1 MAWSGLG
8 GAVHVRKMGSF
19 RFASFKLDL
28 DRVCLHTPSGEVKL
42 RPKSFE
48 VLRYLVQNA
57 RRVVTKEEVIN
68 TVWSGVTVT
77 EESLTRCISE
87 IRRALGDG
95 GQQIV
100 RTVPKHG
107 YLLDVPAEGDMG
119 EIAAPPTSPEGP
131 ASRDGATTRPAAL
144 EGPRAPT
151 AIRSIPQERRQMT
164 VMVCSIADLAALAAR
179 MDPEDFRE
187 AMTACYGSLQAVV
200 ERHGGHIA
208 RHLADG
214 VLAYFGYPLAHEDD
228 AERAVRAG
236 LAATRAIGELGI
248 AGLDGLL
255 ETRAGIATGLVV
267 VGGAIG
273 GDPSTEP
280 ALIGETPLL
289 AAQLANLAAPGTVV
303 MSGATRRIVGRLFEC
318 SDLGDDLKGAV
329 APLDAS
335 VVLHEGAIASR
346 FEALRGSGTSPLVG
360 RGEELDFLLRRWEL
374 VKQGSGRVVL
384 ITGEAGIG
392 KSRIARALQDRLA
405 GQAHT
410 ALVYHCSPHHQ
421 DTALYPITTQLARAA
436 GIRGNDSPD
445 VKLRKLEAVLAY
457 TGEWSPEEAAL
468 FAALLSIPGG
478 ERYPLPDLTPQQIK
492 EHTLGALLDMTR
504 RLCTLQ
510 PVLAVFEDLHWIDP
524 TSLEQLSHAVEETP
538 GWPLLLVATARPEFA
553 PPWPNHWHTSAMA
566 LTRLAPS
573 DAETLIGSITLGK
586 ALPVEVTAQIVAR
599 ADGVPFF
606 IEELTK
612 TVLESGM
619 LREDADRYVLTGPLP
634 PRAIPSTL
642 HASLLERL
650 DRLASVKNIAQIGA
664 TIGGDFSY
672 PLLAAVSA
680 LPDQDLKAGLAQLVA
695 AELILQRG
703 TPPDAT
709 YRFKHTL
716 VQDAAYNSLLRGR
729 RQLLNAEI
737 ARVLEDRFPNIVATA
752 PGTLANH
759 YVEAGILDKAALY
772 WAKAGRL
779 SLSRSA
785 MVEAT
790 TQLER
795 ALSLLADLPETI
807 EGKKQEID
815 LRLMLF
821 QAYLT
826 RGEIGRMTETLMAAV
841 ETARALGDERRQAL
855 ATAQL
860 AMAQWMQGDH
870 VAAAASARFALE
882 RAERSEDLPLQI
894 FGKHTLANAMHGQGR
909 LAEAIS
915 LHREV
920 IETLARRGLERQRLA
935 WAGLPSVMSRA
946 FLSWFLIEI
955 GQFDDARK
963 LIEEGCALA
972 DVAQQPYSQ
981 VLIHAGEGLYHLR
994 RGYPERAVPILEPT
1008 LKMCQGVNTMEAM
1021 LAGWLGTALVLAGRP
1036 AEALA
1041 ATEASF
1047 RRGAHLAGGMYTWF
1061 YLFKAIGEAHAALGD
1076 ATEALAWVDKAI
1088 QVARDAGEVLH
1099 YAQGLKSRGDVR
1111 LQLSLST
1118 EAAIAALEEARQI
1131 GEQHGLLPLVYECDL
1146 SLARAIQ
1153 RLGGRDQEARQLA
1166 ARAAEGFRALGLERH
1181 LAEAENLA
1189 AT

>member
-1 MAWSGLG
+1 
-8 GAVHVRKMGSF
+8 MGSF
-19 RFASFKLDL
+19 RFAAFKLDL

-87 IRRALGDG
+87 IRRALGDDAQG
-95 GQQIV
+95 IV

-107 YLLDVPAEGDMG
+107 YLLDVPALSDADEM
-119 EIAAPPTSPEGP
+119 AAPAASPGGP
-131 ASRDGATTRPAAL
+131 DALGGAARPAAF
-144 EGPRAPT
+144 EEPRAPAAT
-151 AIRSIPQERRQMT
+151 SSVPHERRQMT
-164 VMVCSIADLAALAAR
+164 AMVCSVAGLTALAAR

-187 AMTACYGSLQAVV
+187 AMTACYASLQAVV
-200 ERHGGHIA
+200 ELHRGHVA
-208 RHLADG
+208 KHLADG
-214 VLAYFGYPLAHEDD
+214 VLACFGYPLAHEDD

-236 LAATRAIGELGI
+236 LAATRALGELKV
-248 AGLDGLL
+248 AGVDNAL
-255 ETRAGIATGLVV
+255 RACAGIATGLVV
-267 VGGAIG
+267 VGDAIG
-273 GDPSTEP
+273 GRPSAEP

-289 AAQLANLAAPGTVV
+289 AARLASLAAPGTVV
-303 MSGATRRIVGRLFEC
+303 MSGATRRIVGKLFEC
-318 SDLGDDLKGAV
+318 RDLGDDLKGAGEPV
-329 APLDAS
+329 DAC

-346 FEALRGSGTSPLVG
+346 FEALRGSGASLLVG
-360 RGEELDFLLRRWEL
+360 RGEELDFLVRRWEQA
-374 VKQGSGRVVL
+374 KQGSGRVVL
-384 ITGEAGIG
+384 LTGEAGIG

-405 GQAHT
+405 GGAHA
-410 ALVYHCSPHHQ
+410 ALIYHCSPHHR
-421 DTALYPITTQLARAA
+421 DTALYPIVTQLARAA
-436 GIRGNDSPD
+436 GMRRNDRPD

-457 TGEWSPEEAAL
+457 TGEWSPEQVAL

-478 ERYPLPDLTPQQIK
+478 DRYRLPDLTPQQIK
-492 EHTLGALLDMTR
+492 ERTLGALLDMTR
-504 RLCTLQ
+504 RLCAVQ

-524 TSLEQLSHAVEETP
+524 TSLEQLSHAVEEIP

-553 PPWPNHWHTSAMA
+553 PPWPNHWHTAAMA

-573 DAETLIGSITLGK
+573 DAKTLIGSITQGK
-586 ALPVEVTAQIVAR
+586 GLPAEVIAQIVAR

-619 LREDADRYVLTGPLP
+619 LREDAGRYVLTGPLP

-650 DRLASVKNIAQIGA
+650 DRLASVKDIAQIGA

-672 PLLAAVSA
+672 GLLAAVSP
-680 LPDQDLKAGLAQLVA
+680 LPEQDLKAGLAQLVA

-716 VQDAAYNSLLRGR
+716 VQDAAYNSLPRGR
-729 RQLLNAEI
+729 RQLLNAQI
-737 ARVLEDRFPNIVATA
+737 ARVLEDRFASIVATA
-752 PGTLANH
+752 PGTLAHH
-759 YVEAGILDKAALY
+759 YAEAGIPDKAALY

-790 TQLER
+790 AQLER
-795 ALSLLADLPETI
+795 ALSLLAGLPETI
-807 EGKKQEID
+807 EGKKQEVD

-826 RGEIGRMTETLMAAV
+826 RGEIGSMTATLMAAV

-882 RAERSEDLPLQI
+882 RAERSDDLPLQI
-894 FGKHTLANAMHGQGR
+894 FGKHTLANALHGQGR
-909 LAEAIS
+909 IGEAIA

-920 IETLARRGLERQRLA
+920 IETLAGRGLERQRLA

-963 LIEEGCALA
+963 QIEEGCALA
-972 DVAQQPYSQ
+972 DSAQQPYSQ

-994 RGYPERAVPILEPT
+994 RGYPEHAVPILEPT
-1008 LKMCQGVNTMEAM
+1008 LRMCQGVNTMEAM
-1021 LAGWLGTALVLAGRP
+1021 LAGWLGTALVLVGRP

-1061 YLFKAIGEAHAALGD
+1061 YLFKAIGEAHGALGN
-1076 ATEALAWVDKAI
+1076 AAEALAWVDKAI
-1088 QVARDAGEVLH
+1088 QVTHDAREVLH

-1111 LQLSLST
+1111 LQLSLVV
-1118 EAAIAALEEARQI
+1118 EAAIADLEEARQI
-1131 GEQHGLLPLVYECDL
+1131 GERHGLLPLVLECDL
-1146 SLARAIQ
+1146 SLARAIR
-1153 RLGGRDQEARQLA
+1153 RLGGRDQEAQHLA
-1166 ARAAEGFRALGLERH
+1166 ARAAEGFRALGLERR
-1181 LAEAENLA
+1181 LAEAESLA
-1189 AT
+1189 S